1 GGCSAAPSPSAGQP
15 CPWTQVTGSRRPGC
29 RTSSSGSSCV
39 LTAARPL
46 LLRTR
51 LYLPTHYPPPT
62 RFGGSLCGAQ
72 STAAPA
78 CPQPSSL
85 TSSPRHHRA
94 GRRVREELEQ
104 QRVRR
109 APVDD
114 VRERNPIQRSQAR
127 LELRDHPPGHLA
139 RLDAMPRVLARQ
151 HRHHVAVDPEH
162 ALDVGQENELGGA
175 QGQRDLG
182 GHGVGVDVVRVTVV
196 AEPNRRDHR
205 NVTPAEQRRDRLA
218 VDLGHAADESHLR
231 TQRLRDDARTVLAA
245 HSDRLAAEPVD
256 GAHDVGVHL
265 PGEHHLYDLHRLVVC
280 DAEAVLE
287 LGLQAEP
294 LAHRRDLGST
304 AMYEN
309 RLHAD
314 VAEQHDVEQ
323 RLVPCLLER
332 ISSDLDHDDLAVESL
347 DVRQRLD
354 EDFRSLLDCQCHV
367 VYSALIRTYSSD
379 RSQPQASALPSA
391 RPSFATISISGC
403 SNARRTAARSTSTP
417 EPRSKTTRPPT
428 VRWRR
433 STASSAPLEPRAHT
447 IRPQFGAPPC

>member
-1 GGCSAAPSPSAGQP
+1 MRYLSA
-15 CPWTQVTGSRRPGC
+15 
-29 RTSSSGSSCV
+29 SSGV

-94 GRRVREELEQ
+94 DTRLGEELEQ

-182 GHGVGVDVVRVTVV
+182 GHGVC
-196 AEPNRRDHR
+196 
-205 NVTPAEQRRDRLA
+205 
-218 VDLGHAADESHLR
+218 
-231 TQRLRDDARTVLAA
+231 
-245 HSDRLAAEPVD
+245 
-256 GAHDVGVHL
+256 VHL
-265 PGEHHLYDLHRLVVC
+265 PGEHHLHDFHRLVVC

-332 ISSDLDHDDLAVESL
+332 IASDLDHDDLAVESL

-367 VYSALIRTYSSD
+367 VYSAFIRTYSSD
-379 RSQPQASALPSA
+379 KSQPQASALPSA
-391 RPSFATISISGC
+391 RPSFATISISDC
-403 SNARRTAARSTSTP
+403 SNARRTAVRSTSTP
-417 EPRSKTTRPPT
+417 APRSKTTSPPML
-428 VRWRR
+428 RWSLSR
-433 STASSAPLEPRAHT
+433 ASSAPL
-447 IRPQFGAPPC
+447 